1 MSKVWVQASSQL
13 RPKLGKF
20 AKDVL
25 GYVQN
30 HPIPGGDSLALLLVP
45 ARLRSGR
52 IAWKW
57 PAGSQSVDQSV
68 WQGMADQWLAERS
81 KSLELGDWNGILIQV
96 VQDSDIQ
103 GTGAGRMG
111 GEKKTIKGEGLAEFQ
126 AVTPKFRLEDLIVP
140 DSLREALLATVSIV
154 EHTELIYEKWGFKNV
169 EPIPRVVLNFFGPP
183 GTGKTMAAHGVAQK
197 LGKKIVIANFAEI
210 ESKYVGDSPK
220 NLENIFRVAEA
231 EEAVLFFDEADSFLG
246 KRLTSVT
253 SSSDQA
259 VNSLRSKLLQLLED
273 FRGVVVFCTNLL
285 RNYDKAFESRILRS
299 LKFDLP
305 DDACRRKLIRQKIP
319 EQVPFAADEELDDR
333 AIGELS
339 SIAEGF
345 SGREIKNAV
354 LQTLCRAAMEG
365 KVAFTVGDFAS
376 GFRSAAE
383 EREKVMQER
392 GALSKERADAL
403 SGVIRGRLEQGDYAT
418 SSPGRE
424 PRC

>member
-1 MSKVWVQASSQL
+1 
-13 RPKLGKF
+13 
-20 AKDVL
+20 
-25 GYVQN
+25 
-30 HPIPGGDSLALLLVP
+30 
-45 ARLRSGR
+45 
-52 IAWKW
+52 
-57 PAGSQSVDQSV
+57 
-68 WQGMADQWLAERS
+68 
-81 KSLELGDWNGILIQV
+81 
-96 VQDSDIQ
+96 
-103 GTGAGRMG
+103 MG